1 MSTQTSVWVMIATDG
16 VADKIRDLV
25 DSGYF
30 AEAKD
35 LDYHLKSITDK
46 INALVNDRGG
56 SVKLSIYDRQV
67 IEMPVTVAEELPLI
81 LSGYR
86 EVFGSLMAVGMGMD
100 LKEASTA
107 AKKATFTNQI
117 ELYDPKDESFALY
130 KTLQLEADMFQPQP
144 NLVGTDQENHPG
156 SPKPDASK
164 FSVGKVIPALSADQ
178 SVQAEAQ
185 MVNATIQLL
194 MGPTQQMQQQQQA
207 QEQQQQEQQKQPPG
221 SLLEAMS
228 GEKKTDK
235 PKTETK
241 QKKDSDSDDSDE
253 SSESKSK
260 KGKSDSDEDDSD
272 SDDDSDA
279 TNERLGELLSSVQE
293 KMPELMKLHE
303 KNPEAFKKVIALVQK
318 LVDVAKAKKSVK
330 KSEISDMT
338 EDLNK
343 ALRLTFPVGTVRNR
357 KKKVVVDGKA
367 KWRGVAAGQ
376 VKDIKGNPISVDSHN
391 AHAKEGKEGK
401 EAQTE
406 GARE

>member
-1 MSTQTSVWVMIATDG
+1 MIATDG

-35 LDYHLKSITDK
+35 LDYHLKSITEK
-46 INALVNDRGG
+46 ISALINDRGG

-67 IEMPVTVAEELPLI
+67 MEMPVTVAEELPLI
-81 LSGYR
+81 IAGYR

-144 NLVGTDQENHPG
+144 NLTGTDQENHPG
-156 SPKPDASK
+156 PPKPDAYK
-164 FSVGKVIPALSADQ
+164 FAVGKVVPALSADQ
-178 SVQAEAQ
+178 QMQAEAQ

-207 QEQQQQEQQKQPPG
+207 QEQQQAEQEKEPPG

-253 SSESKSK
+253 SSESK
-260 KGKSDSDEDDSD
+260 KGKSDSDSGSDEDSD
-272 SDDDSDA
+272 EDSDA
-279 TNERLGELLSSVQE
+279 TNEKLGKLLSSVQE

-391 AHAKEGKEGK
+391 AHAKDGREGK
-401 EAQTE
+401 EAEPE